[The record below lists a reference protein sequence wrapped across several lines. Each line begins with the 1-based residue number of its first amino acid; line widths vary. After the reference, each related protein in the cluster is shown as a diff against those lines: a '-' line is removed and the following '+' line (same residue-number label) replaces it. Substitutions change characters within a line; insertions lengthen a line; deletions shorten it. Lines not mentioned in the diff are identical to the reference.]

1 MRGCSVIRG
10 GNLNV
15 YNDQQNFVGL
25 ESRTFLSNYSET
37 GPSQGRHVATFVDL
51 GATWHVTQ
59 DISIVDSFH
68 HGSWKEPAQFAAS
81 QCSYFSNSLIV
92 PVNIFNPTATLPI
105 TCAPPVSG
113 IPNATPVHSNSSGA
127 DAFLN
132 LDSNFLK
139 QENLTNTIEV
149 RIQVSPKVGSY
160 FGYEYRHRVIT
171 DNLYNTL
178 SAVYFPNNAA
188 RGSCALAGGVLPI
201 GCTANTDGSISYV
214 APVVPLGPPGVTDI
228 NENHAIFGIWARAT
242 QKLRF
247 SFDADIMSADKTF
260 TRISPLTY
268 QEFRIQANYKA
279 ATWMSL
285 NGNINSY
292 SSQNNVVNVNDLQHK
307 RSYGFSV
314 QLQPTEKFTL
324 DLSYNYNSIFS
335 QVLICFTAT
344 GSAPGLP
351 ACPDVPG

>member
-1 MRGCSVIRG
+1 LRGCSVIRG